1 MKLHH
6 TKKINNMT
14 IDEYIIN
21 ELLKQQD
28 ECLRIINSKHSYT
41 DEDRKDSKHELKL
54 VKEELNR
61 LTNK

>member
-1 MKLHH
+1 
-6 TKKINNMT
+6 MT

-28 ECLRIINSKHSYT
+28 ECLRVINSKYNYT
-41 DEDRKDSKHELKL
+41 EEDRNDSKHELKL
-54 VKEELNR
+54 VREELNR

>member
-1 MKLHH
+1 
-6 TKKINNMT
+6 MT